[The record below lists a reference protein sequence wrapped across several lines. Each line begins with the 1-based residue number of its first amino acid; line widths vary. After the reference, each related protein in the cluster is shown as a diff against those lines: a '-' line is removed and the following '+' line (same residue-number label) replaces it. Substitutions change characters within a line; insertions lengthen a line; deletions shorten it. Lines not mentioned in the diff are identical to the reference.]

1 VSDQNPHDDI
11 DKLLAEVDRMT
22 GDRPA
27 AASPPA
33 LPRARRRRGSE
44 PARED
49 DSLGAVAHDLGR
61 RGRRAVVAA
70 VVAGAGVFVVF
81 SVLPFLGAFSGG
93 AGAALA
99 TFVAVL
105 LLRRR

>member
-1 VSDQNPHDDI
+1 VSNQNPRDDI

-22 GDRPA
+22 GDQPS

-33 LPRARRRRGSE
+33 VPKSRRRRSSE
-44 PARED
+44 PVPQD
-49 DSLGAVAHDLGR
+49 DSLGAVVHDLGG
-61 RGRRAVVAA
+61 RGRSAVVAA
-70 VVAGAGVFVVF
+70 AVAYAGVFVIF
-81 SVLPFLGAFSGG
+81 ALLPFFGALSGA

-105 LLRRR
+105 VLRRR

>member
-1 VSDQNPHDDI
+1 VSNQNPRDDI

-27 AASPPA
+27 TPNPPA
-33 LPRARRRRGSE
+33 VPKARRRRGSE
-44 PARED
+44 PVPQY
-49 DSLGAVAHDLGR
+49 DSLGAVFHDLGG
-61 RGRRAVVAA
+61 RGRSAVLAAA
-70 VVAGAGVFVVF
+70 VAYAGVFVIF
-81 SVLPFLGAFSGG
+81 ALLPFFGALSGA

>member
-33 LPRARRRRGSE
+33 VPKSRRRRGSE
-44 PARED
+44 PVPED
-49 DSLGAVAHDLGR
+49 DSLGAVFHDLGG
-61 RGRRAVVAA
+61 RGRSAVVAA
-70 VVAGAGVFVVF
+70 AVAYGGVFVIF
-81 SVLPFLGAFSGG
+81 ALLPFFGALSGA

-99 TFVAVL
+99 AFVTVL

>member
-1 VSDQNPHDDI
+1 VSDQNPRDDI

-22 GDRPA
+22 GERPA
-27 AASPPA
+27 TPSTPPV
-33 LPRARRRRGSE
+33 PRARRRRGSE
-44 PARED
+44 PVPDD
-49 DSLGAVAHDLGR
+49 DSLGSVVHDLGR
-61 RGRRAVVAA
+61 RGRTAVVAA
-70 VVAGAGVFVVF
+70 AVAYAGVFVIF
-81 SVLPFLGAFSGG
+81 AVLPFFGALSGA